1 MYTLGMEMEYT
12 VIIVQERGRIR
23 ERFCWEMEWVHPLCA
38 WQDILKC
45 DGPDDIIIII
55 YWKE

>member
-23 ERFCWEMEWVHPLCA
+23 EHFCWEMDWVHPLCA

-45 DGPDDIIIII
+45 DGPDDIIII